1 MSKNVF
7 VISIHALREEGDLSL
22 ALISSLPETISIHA
36 LREEGDVRSLRP
48 YSTPENFYP
57 RPPRG
62 GRRWRYTAEE
72 PPKEISIHALRE
84 EGDRGYCFAVLPLAG
99 FLSTPS
105 ARRAT
110 APAPVITE
118 EQHISIHALREE
130 GDSTL
135 PGWRKTERYF
145 YPRPPRGGRRPA
157 RRSASMNTC
166 YFYPRP
172 PRGGRPAGTSDQAV
186 VALFLSTPSARRA
199 TAAFS
204 PSGRPQRY
212 FYPRPPRGGR
222 RAIHGGETFQW
233 NFYPRPPRGGR
244 PRLDVVVPDPADI
257 SIHALREEGDD
268 PRHKGRARGSNFYPR
283 PPRGGRPN
291 YTKYARDFDEFL
303 STPSARRATIR
314 ITLRM

>member
-172 PRGGRPAGTSDQAV
+172 PRGGRLLREGL
-186 VALFLSTPSARRA
+186 ALGQL
-199 TAAFS
+199 
-204 PSGRPQRY
+204 
-212 FYPRPPRGGR
+212 
-222 RAIHGGETFQW
+222 
-233 NFYPRPPRGGR
+233 
-244 PRLDVVVPDPADI
+244 DI
-257 SIHALREEGDD
+257 SIHALREEGDML
-268 PRHKGRARGSNFYPR
+268 PFFFSSFAVR
-283 PPRGGRPN
+283 
-291 YTKYARDFDEFL
+291 FL
-303 STPSARRATIR
+303 STPSARRAT
-314 ITLRM
+314 